1 MKTVIIYG
9 GGMAGTFLAKHLAT
23 QFSVT
28 LVDSNQYFEIPMATP
43 RSIIQPDFAEAAII
57 PFQDALPNVQ
67 HIQGRLFEL
76 HSDLSATVLLA
87 NGKPIQLHADIVV
100 LATGS
105 QFSNAL
111 MRGQEQTKSQRLAFY
126 QKFAQQVQEA
136 ERIVLVG
143 GGPIGVEVASEMNER
158 YPNKQITILEAGPRL
173 LSGTHTKVSRY
184 AELDLSRR
192 GINILTNTKLI
203 QASHTPSCILNHKGR
218 AELSDGQHLDYDLL
232 VWCTGGQPNTQ
243 FMQAHFKHVLNARQQ
258 IQVETTLQVKG
269 HPYLFAL
276 GDITDLDENKMAWHI
291 NGQIPVAAHNIRAR
305 LQQDD
310 RHFKHYRAKTNNPMM
325 AVTLGSQKGV
335 VYLPV
340 IGMINLPF
348 ITRMAKA
355 SHMLVPKY
363 RKELGLG

>member
-1 MKTVIIYG
+1 MKTVLIYG
-9 GGMAGTFLAKHLAT
+9 GGMAGTFLAKKLAT
-23 QFSVT
+23 EFSVT

-67 HIQGRLFEL
+67 HIQGSLVE
-76 HSDLSATVLLA
+76 
-87 NGKPIQLHADIVV
+87 LHADLSGTVALPNNEHIQLNADVVV

-111 MRGQEQTKSQRLAFY
+111 MRGQQQNKSQRLAFY
-126 QKFAQQVQEA
+126 QKFAQQVQDA

-143 GGPIGVEVASEMNER
+143 GGPIGVEVAGEINER
-158 YPNKQITILEAGPRL
+158 YPHKQITILEAGPRL
-173 LSGTHTKVSRY
+173 LSGTTAKVSHY
-184 AELDLSRR
+184 AEQDLSRR
-192 GINILTNTKLI
+192 GVTILTSTKLI
-203 QASHTPSCILNHKGR
+203 QASHSPSCILNQTGR

-232 VWCTGGQPNTQ
+232 IWCTGGQPNTQ
-243 FMQAHFKHVLNARQQ
+243 FMQANFADLLNTRKQ

-276 GDITDLDENKMAWHI
+276 GDITDLAENKMAWHI
-291 NGQIPVAAHNIRAR
+291 NGQIPVAAHNIRVR
-305 LQQDD
+305 LQQEHP
-310 RHFKHYRAKTNNPMM
+310 RFKHYRAKTNNPMM

-340 IGMINLPF
+340 IGMINIPF
-348 ITRMAKA
+348 ITKMAKA
-355 SHMLVPKY
+355 GHMLVPKY
-363 RKELGLG
+363 RKELGLD